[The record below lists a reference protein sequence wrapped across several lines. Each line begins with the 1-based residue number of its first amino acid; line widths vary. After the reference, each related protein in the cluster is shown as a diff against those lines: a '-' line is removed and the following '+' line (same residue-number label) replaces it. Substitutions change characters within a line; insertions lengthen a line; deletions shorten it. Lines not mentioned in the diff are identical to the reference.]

1 VLRTH
6 NCGELRE
13 KDVEKDVAL
22 AGWVNRLRDHGEI
35 IFLDLRDRYGITQ
48 IVFSADNKRLR
59 ERAKKITPET
69 VISIKGKVR
78 RRPVEMENKEIST
91 GKIEVVANNFT
102 ILNPAKTPPFVIQD
116 EVKAA
121 EELRLRY
128 RYLDLRRETMQHHL
142 ITRHRVIQII
152 REYLSKWDFLEIETP
167 VLAKSTPEGAR
178 DFLVPSRMHPG
189 KFYALAQS
197 PQLYKQILMV
207 SGVDRY
213 FQFAR
218 CFRDED
224 MRGDRQLEHTQI
236 DIEMSFAEEEDI
248 FGLTEGMVECI
259 FQEIKGVDIK
269 FERIKYKDA
278 MEKYGTD
285 KPDLRIPLVIEDF
298 TEQLKNTEFRIFQ
311 SSETI
316 KGIRVKRKFSRKEIS
331 RLEEWIKKQGA
342 AGILYLIKDNGL
354 SGTVAKYVSE
364 DLVNIKQGETIF
376 FIAGNKRDA
385 VKYGG
390 MLRVKLGEYFALK
403 KDDYRFLWVIE
414 FPLFEVDNEGN
425 TVPCH
430 HIFTQPKE
438 EDLPLLE
445 NAPLEVRGR
454 QYDLV
459 LNGVELASGS
469 IRNHN
474 PDLQKKLF
482 RIIGMTDKDIEER
495 FGFFLRAFEYGA
507 PPHGGIAPGIDRL
520 CMMIEG
526 VSTIRDVIAFP
537 KTLQGTGPMEGSPSS
552 VNEKE
557 LKELKIKVDKKVRD
571 GKK

>member
-1 VLRTH
+1 MLRTH

-48 IVFSADNKRLR
+48 VVFGADDKELR
-59 ERAKKITPET
+59 EKAKKITPET
-69 VISIKGKVR
+69 VISVKGKVR
-78 RRPVEMENKEIST
+78 RRPAEMENEEILT

-102 ILNPAKTPPFVIQD
+102 VLNSAKTPPFVIQD
-116 EVKAA
+116 EVKAT
-121 EELRLRY
+121 EELRLKY
-128 RYLDLRRETMQHHL
+128 RYLDLRRKTMQDHL

-152 REYLSKWDFLEIETP
+152 RKYLDEKNFLEIETP

-178 DFLVPSRMHPG
+178 DFLVPSRMHTG

-213 FQFAR
+213 FQFAK

-248 FGLTEGMVECI
+248 FGLTEEIMRRI
-259 FQEIKGVDIK
+259 FKEIKGIDVK
-269 FERIKYKDA
+269 FERMKYSDA
-278 MEKYGTD
+278 MERYGTD

-298 TEQLKNTEFRIFQ
+298 TSQLKKTEFRIFQ

-316 KGIRVKRKFSRKEIS
+316 KGIRIKRKFSRREIS
-331 RLEEWIKKQGA
+331 GLEDGMKKQGA
-342 AGILYLIKDNGL
+342 AGILYLTEDNGL
-354 SGTVAKYVSE
+354 SGSVAKYVSG

-376 FIAGNKRDA
+376 LIAGNKKDA
-385 VKYGG
+385 VKYAG
-390 MLRVKLGEYFALK
+390 MLRLKLGEYFSLD
-403 KDDYRFLWVIE
+403 KDDFRFLWVVE
-414 FPLFEVDNEGN
+414 FPLFEIDDEGN

-438 EDLPLLE
+438 GDVSLLE
-445 NAPLEVRGR
+445 NTPLEVKGR

-474 PDLQKKLF
+474 PNIQKKLF
-482 RIIGMTDKDIEER
+482 KIIGMEDKDIEER
-495 FGFFLRAFEYGA
+495 FGFFLRALEYGA

-537 KTLQGTGPMEGSPSS
+537 KTLQGTGLMEGSPSEVS
-552 VNEKE
+552 REDLKTLGIKLEK
-557 LKELKIKVDKKVRD
+557 
-571 GKK
+571 

>member
-1 VLRTH
+1 MLRTH
-6 NCGELRE
+6 NCGELN
-13 KDVEKDVAL
+13 KDDEGKNVVI

-48 IVFSADNKRLR
+48 IVFTADDKDLREKAKRLSG
-59 ERAKKITPET
+59 ET
-69 VISIKGKVR
+69 VISIQGKVR
-78 RRPVEMENKEIST
+78 KRPREMINPDMPT
-91 GKIEVVANNFT
+91 GEIEVIADNLT
-102 ILNPAKTPPFVIQD
+102 ILSSAKTPPFVIQD
-116 EVKAA
+116 EVKAS
-121 EELRLRY
+121 EELRLKY
-128 RYLDLRRETMQHHL
+128 RYLDLRRKIMQKHL
-142 ITRHRVIQII
+142 ATRHRVIQII
-152 REYLSKWDFLEIETP
+152 REYLDKKNFLEIETP

-178 DFLVPSRMHPG
+178 DFLVPSRMHQG

-213 FQFAR
+213 FQFAK

-248 FGLTEGMVECI
+248 FGLTEGMMKRI
-259 FQEIKGVDIK
+259 FKEIKGIDVE
-269 FERIKYKDA
+269 FERMKYKDA
-278 MEKYGTD
+278 IEKYGID

-298 TEQLKNTEFRIFQ
+298 TDKLKKTGFRIFQ
-311 SSETI
+311 SSEII
-316 KGIRVKRKFSRKEIS
+316 KGIRIERKFPRKEIS
-331 RLEEWIKKQGA
+331 RIEEWMKKQGA
-342 AGILYLIKDNGL
+342 AGILYLTEDTGL
-354 SGTVAKYVSE
+354 SGSVAKYVSG

-376 FIAGNKRDA
+376 FIAGDKKDA
-385 VKYGG
+385 VKYAG
-390 MLRVKLGEYFALK
+390 MLRLKLGEYFPLN
-403 KDDYRFLWVIE
+403 KDDFRFLWVVE
-414 FPLFEVDNEGN
+414 FPLFEMDDQGN

-438 EDLPLLE
+438 EDLSLLE

-474 PDLQKKLF
+474 PNIQKKLF
-482 RIIGMTDKDIEER
+482 KIIGMEDKDIEER
-495 FGFFLRAFEYGA
+495 FGFFLRALEYGA

-537 KTLQGTGPMEGSPSS
+537 KTLQGTGLMEGSPSEVS
-552 VNEKE
+552 KE
-557 LKELKIKVDKKVRD
+557 DLKTLGIKLEEI
-571 GKK
+571 